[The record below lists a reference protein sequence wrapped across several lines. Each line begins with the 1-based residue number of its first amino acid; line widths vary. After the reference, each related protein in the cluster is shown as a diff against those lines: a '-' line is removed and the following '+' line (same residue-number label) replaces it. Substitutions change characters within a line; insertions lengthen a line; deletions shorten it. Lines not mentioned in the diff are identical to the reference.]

1 MFSCVH
7 FVRDPAIVKM
17 SRFDDEKFKQLQ
29 LNVKFNIIPKT
40 RLKKFGKF
48 FTGYPTG
55 LVKSEPGGFVMPPP
69 YGENAEKI
77 YRMKP
82 RSDDV
87 WLLTFPKCGK
97 STTKLFDV
105 LLHYIYQPY
114 CFTGTTW
121 TSELLWL
128 LKNDCNFE
136 IAAKM
141 PLFVRAPFL
150 E

>member
-97 STTKLFDV
+97 SNTKSFDAIFD
-105 LLHYIYQPY
+105 YYAICIYNRIVSQGPPGLQNCCGY
-114 CFTGTTW
+114 
-121 TSELLWL
+121 
-128 LKNDCNFE
+128 
-136 IAAKM
+136 
-141 PLFVRAPFL
+141 
-150 E
+150 